1 MSIVLLAY
9 FDLDGSAIV
18 KIDSELLLARPPF
31 EKRHII
37 KVDETTLGMAILRF
51 GFFSTEKLFPDWEAL
66 IEFLQAQVAEAH
78 KASGLDL
85 SKVDVSQDIID
96 LAPPEILD
104 RYLDRI
110 ERELI
115 PTRRFDHAEAVLM
128 AMIKS
133 DNPDLIPKPRLSRVT
148 QLIQALSEARKSDPV
163 KALQSMADESRFP
176 NLTKHGGLA
185 KARKIEIGIKNR
197 KSIFD
202 HAA

>member
-1 MSIVLLAY
+1 MSIELLAY

-18 KIDSELLLARPPF
+18 KIDFELLLVRPPF
-31 EKRHII
+31 EKRHTI
-37 KVDETTLGMAILRF
+37 KINETMLDKAVLRF
-51 GFFSTEKLFPDWEAL
+51 GFFSTEKMFPDWETL
-66 IEFLQAQVAEAH
+66 IQFLNAQVAEAH
-78 KASGLDL
+78 KARGVDL

-115 PTRRFDHAEAVLM
+115 PARRFDHAESVLM

-133 DNPDLIPKPRLSRVT
+133 DNPDLSSKPRRLRVT

-185 KARKIEIGIKNR
+185 KARKIEIGIR
-197 KSIFD
+197 EQQSMLA